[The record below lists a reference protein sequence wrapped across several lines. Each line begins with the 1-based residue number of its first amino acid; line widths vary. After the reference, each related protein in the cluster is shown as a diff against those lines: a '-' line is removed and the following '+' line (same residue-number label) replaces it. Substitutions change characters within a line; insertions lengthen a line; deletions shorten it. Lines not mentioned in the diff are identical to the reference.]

1 MTPVDLTP
9 AARRLSALVANVP
22 DDALTGPTPCPDY
35 SLGDL
40 IDHIGGLALA
50 FTAAARK
57 EIGGDSAQGPS
68 GDAARLGDDW
78 HVRIPEQ
85 LAALAEAWRDPAAW
99 TGMTQAGGVDLPGE
113 IGGLVALDEIVIHGW
128 DVAARVPNPM
138 SASRNSSTRCTSS
151 SPASPRPRLR
161 TNAATC
167 SDRSCTF
174 PPTRH
179 SSTASSAWPAAT
191 PLGHPRNQRRLTPLE
206 TALEPERRVWS
217 SASPMTLRSR
227 RARVSPPTRRLAP

>member
-78 HVRIPEQ
+78 RVRIPEQ

-128 DVAARVPNPM
+128 DVARASAQPYECEPQLLEAVHEFLAGFSTPETADQRGDMFGPVGAR
-138 SASRNSSTRCTSS
+138 SRRRATPR
-151 SPASPRPRLR
+151 PHRRHGRPRPRLV
-161 TNAATC
+161 
-167 SDRSCTF
+167 
-174 PPTRH
+174 TRV
-179 SSTASSAWPAAT
+179 TSA
-191 PLGHPRNQRRLTPLE
+191 G
-206 TALEPERRVWS
+206 
-217 SASPMTLRSR
+217 
-227 RARVSPPTRRLAP
+227 